1 MKMLKRMRVRLA
13 TYFVCLAL
21 ILHLLGSA
29 TSIVL
34 LSSILSN
41 AMDTMLL
48 ELLAE
53 IRPSVQIVGDH
64 PSLVSWADRAKQQEF
79 PILAT
84 IQLYDSKRNLEEEYG
99 PTGIPILKSGQLED
113 HGKGENRVVR
123 STFEPVVKEGKTIG
137 FVQVQ
142 ASAAT
147 NDHALEQALKS
158 ALLVMPLLVAC
169 VAAAGY
175 WFAGVALR
183 PVEETMRLLRR
194 FVADAGHELNTPIA
208 IIEASLETLH
218 EVLKEHDQDNLVD
231 IIGKSASRMSELSS
245 DLVFLA
251 RVEDPISAYPMTP
264 VDVSKLVIEV
274 AKDFEPLAKN
284 KQIELKVLQQAE
296 LEIIGNAEFLKR
308 MLGNLLSNGLRY
320 TDSGGQLS
328 IATEQRSGLLDIH
341 VSDTGIGI
349 PPESVDHVF
358 DRFYR
363 VDKAR
368 ARAAGGAGLGLSIV
382 KAVVD
387 AHGGEV
393 KVTSEI
399 GKGSKFTV
407 SLPLGRR

>member
-1 MKMLKRMRVRLA
+1 MLKRMRVRLA

-48 ELLAE
+48 DLLAE
-53 IRPSVQIVGDH
+53 IRPSVQTMEDH
-64 PSLVSWADRAKQQEF
+64 PTLVTWADRAKQQDL

-84 IQLYDSKRNLEEEYG
+84 IQLYDAKRALAEEYG
-99 PTGIPILKSGQLED
+99 PSGIPVLKNGQLESRTQS
-113 HGKGENRVVR
+113 ENRVVR
-123 STFEPVVKEGKTIG
+123 STYEAVVKDGKTIG
-137 FVQVQ
+137 YVQVQ
-142 ASAAT
+142 ASTAT

-169 VAAAGY
+169 VAASGY

-218 EVLKEHDQDNLVD
+218 DVLKDHDQDNLVD

-251 RVEDPISAYPMTP
+251 RVEDPISAYPMSR
-264 VDVSKLVIEV
+264 VDVGKLVAEV

-284 KQIELKVLQQAE
+284 KHIELKVLQQAD
-296 LEIIGNAEFLKR
+296 LEIVGNAEFLKR

-320 TDSGGQLS
+320 TDPGGQLS
-328 IATEQRSGLLDIH
+328 IASEQRAGLLDIH
-341 VSDTGIGI
+341 VSDTGMGI
-349 PPESVDHVF
+349 PQESVDHIF